1 MKLFVLA
8 SLLFTVQARP
18 QEVMSEDE
26 VELIPGGRSPSE
38 TEIDR
43 PVVFVLRGL
52 PRFPGVGSFFDGV
65 PNIPGINFGA
75 GSKGGS
81 GKEDDGLDGSIF
93 HQQGTVGDFGLDD
106 LLRGVFGG
114 APAQSGESG
123 EESGAASNGDNVP
136 SRRCGLVC
144 LMLGGFR
151 GLQDEIDTIQSEIHP
166 QDSDRPSFFGGPI
179 PSFFDG
185 DFDVNNSTYEEK
197 ELEDGTKVR
206 INRTTLA
213 DKDEDGNKFFF
224 HSSILH
230 NFGDGPFGLGGLL
243 PTEQDAET
251 TANNNPTEDDATTND
266 EEQNETPT
274 VQDLVPD
281 SDPAFNEIDDEQ
293 RPSEEFVSGGV
304 DKGLIE

>member
-1 MKLFVLA
+1 
-8 SLLFTVQARP
+8 
-18 QEVMSEDE
+18 
-26 VELIPGGRSPSE
+26 
-38 TEIDR
+38 
-43 PVVFVLRGL
+43 
-52 PRFPGVGSFFDGV
+52 
-65 PNIPGINFGA
+65 
-75 GSKGGS
+75 
-81 GKEDDGLDGSIF
+81 
-93 HQQGTVGDFGLDD
+93 
-106 LLRGVFGG
+106 
-114 APAQSGESG
+114 
-123 EESGAASNGDNVP
+123 
-136 SRRCGLVC
+136 
-144 LMLGGFR
+144 
-151 GLQDEIDTIQSEIHP
+151 
-166 QDSDRPSFFGGPI
+166 
-179 PSFFDG
+179 
-185 DFDVNNSTYEEK
+185 
-197 ELEDGTKVR
+197 VR